1 MELLLSQLQM
11 SAAKP
16 LTVLLSLLAQVRPQL
31 HPPGWEVF
39 PLTVEEVS
47 RLVGDLSRDSLT
59 STNPNN
65 QTCVISPVRGE
76 ERTGSCTWRSERRC
90 KRVPTVR
97 TVPVFS
103 PWCTNRG
110 EAGHLTRSAPACWSL
125 SDSLLSRCRETVE
138 RRPLVSSVRVCTPT
152 GTPDCRG
159 PCDDCPDYCVP
170 VEQSWCELDH
180 SISTRISEREDCQPN
195 TANGQSHDSHIS
207 ELSTFFTLNEGVL
220 NRFRYFHF
228 LVAFISADWELCVG
242 EDKKCCIV
250 VFVLLWSLLSDC
262 Y

>member
-1 MELLLSQLQM
+1 MELLLSQLEM

-16 LTVLLSLLAQVRPQL
+16 LTVLLSLLAQVQPQL

-47 RLVGDLSRDSLT
+47 RLAGELSRDSLT
-59 STNPNN
+59 STNHNN
-65 QTCVISPVRGE
+65 QTCVISAARGE
-76 ERTGSCTWRSERRC
+76 EGTGSCTWRSERRC

-97 TVPVFS
+97 RVPVFS

-110 EAGHLTRSAPACWSL
+110 EAGHLT
-125 SDSLLSRCRETVE
+125 RCRETVE

-195 TANGQSHDSHIS
+195 TANGQS
-207 ELSTFFTLNEGVL
+207 LNVTTEQLFYPQGG
-220 NRFRYFHF
+220 
-228 LVAFISADWELCVG
+228 SPE
-242 EDKKCCIV
+242 
-250 VFVLLWSLLSDC
+250 
-262 Y
+262 